1 MRPQRIILTTHLFL
15 PEFFG
20 GTETLVRDIAVA
32 LKERGHIVVVVTG
45 YPLEREPGIADQF
58 DEYDID
64 SLRVVRFKYRRT
76 TPVGSRNPMRND
88 YANPFFEAGFQ
99 KLLEEF
105 KPDIVHFHHFGRLSI
120 KAIDACDARGI
131 PTLFTATDFWSICPT
146 QALLLPDGAICDG
159 PIKDGANCL
168 KHITGISQPAW
179 ISRIVNATPIFAL
192 GAAMKTLENAETDM
206 SGRLGTVQALA
217 KRSSII
223 AQRFVSLRK
232 IFVPTLHAQ
241 TALEKNGIRGDRFRI
256 LPFGIKDHG
265 YTKRVRARHEGDL
278 VLGFIGQ
285 FLPHKGLHVLIQA
298 VRLLP
303 MTCPVQVKIYGKF
316 PEMETAYSK
325 DLNSLSQGDTRI
337 KFCGIFD
344 NAKIATVLDEIDV
357 LIIPSLWHE
366 NMPLVSLSAQAA
378 GCPVI
383 ASDIGGLSDIVAH
396 DRNGLLFAP
405 GSVPELR
412 DKILQLLTDNELL
425 NRLSYEARTP
435 LSINQYVDELENEYR
450 QAAGEKK

>member
-20 GTETLVRDIAVA
+20 GTETLVRDIALA
-32 LKERGHIVVVVTG
+32 LKEKGHAVVVVTG
-45 YPLEREPGIADQF
+45 YPLECQPGIAEHF

-64 SLRVVRFKYRRT
+64 SLRVVRFKYQRT
-76 TPVGSRNPMRND
+76 APGGARNPMRDD
-88 YANPFFEAGFQ
+88 YANPIFETGFQ
-99 KLLEEF
+99 KLLNEF

-120 KAIDACDARGI
+120 KAIDACEARSI
-131 PTLFTATDFWSICPT
+131 PTFFTATDFWSICPT
-146 QALLLPDGAICDG
+146 QALLLPGGAICDG

-179 ISRIVNATPIFAL
+179 ISRIVTAAPTFAL
-192 GAAMKTLENAETDM
+192 GGAMKILANVEMNI
-206 SGRLGTVQALA
+206 SGKLGVVQALA
-217 KRSSII
+217 KRNAVI
-223 AQRFVSLRK
+223 APRFHSLRRV
-232 IFVPTLHAQ
+232 FVPTRHAQ
-241 TALEKNGIRGDRFRI
+241 AALEKNGITGVKFRV

-285 FLPHKGLHVLIQA
+285 FLPHKGLHILIQA
-298 VRLLP
+298 MRLLP
-303 MTCPVQVKIYGKF
+303 EDCPVQVKIYGKF
-316 PEMETAYSK
+316 PELETAYSK
-325 DLNSLSQGDTRI
+325 ELNVLSQGDTKI

-344 NAKIATVLDEIDV
+344 NAKIPAVLDGIDA

-396 DRNGLLFAP
+396 DRNGLLFTP
-405 GSVPELR
+405 GSVSELR
-412 DKILQLLTDNELL
+412 DRILHLLTDNELL
-425 NRLSYEARTP
+425 NRLSYEARAP

-450 QAAGEKK
+450 QAAGERK